1 MGVVASRT
9 YHALMPPT
17 SSRRRPLLVAALV
30 LAVGVAASVLSA
42 LSIRAVSRS
51 EGASAVSVEAL
62 AAGRQIAVDFAAY
75 DYRHIAEDFKRVA
88 DESVGDF
95 HKQYLTGSTGV
106 HEDIV
111 KLKAVSTA
119 EVASAAVVN
128 ATPTRATVVVAVNR
142 TVDNTRLEQPQK
154 EYFGVEI
161 SLVHQRGR
169 WLASDLKPL

>member
-1 MGVVASRT
+1 
-9 YHALMPPT
+9 
-17 SSRRRPLLVAALV
+17 
-30 LAVGVAASVLSA
+30 VAASVLSA

-88 DESVGDF
+88 DESVGEF